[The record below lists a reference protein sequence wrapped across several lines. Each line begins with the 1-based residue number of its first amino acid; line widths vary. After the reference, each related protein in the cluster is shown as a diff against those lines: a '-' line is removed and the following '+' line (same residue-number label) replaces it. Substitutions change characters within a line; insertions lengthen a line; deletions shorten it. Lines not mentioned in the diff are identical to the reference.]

1 MLTYPVFYKAHG
13 IRTPEQLK
21 KPNLALLSH
30 LFLPVNSI
38 YHYASSD
45 GDELGIPESDT
56 VVSHVKNTVFIDH
69 VVEMQGDA
77 HGKPLLSHFQ
87 PKQGIAEYQSTH
99 KKMKLL
105 SHANKGIM
113 RSVQSLV
120 AVNYNML
127 TKRYHYMETRQTP
140 YNHWANVHETMWAKI
155 NEISVGND
163 RQHYFVLDIPF
174 LLPAVRFL
182 KLAKTTH
189 DFYHHFHTDSLRMI
203 RDMWDWLGVNRDES
217 VLSHLNKDI
226 LNRVNIILSC
236 GAKWCVINLGLLD
249 SWRIGGKEEKRTGA
263 GFMKMS
269 PEQLQIKFL
278 YSLVCIVKQ
287 STPVASDS
295 SEDLDDDTSSSK
307 QVDLDMEPTE
317 RGIRDAAK
325 KKEHVTK
332 TLASIIGKQAA
343 TVAANKGTQ
352 TDEEI
357 DEEIPE
363 ISDED
368 IEKDLA
374 ALDEIHESIANA
386 VENGGSYKKYEPQTI
401 SMESN
406 ILAKADALAKKGLM
420 TPGELRRITSLA
432 SAYKKLKNPYT
443 GEGSLESLLSIA
455 PEETAI
461 GEQTPMADDIV
472 GVMDKT
478 MLSSSLIKM
487 DRQYIQKVMPKDIA
501 KIGLHLQRAG
511 FAVTDYRIEKTDDV
525 MDSFDT
531 HVFRLVPVV
540 GKPSTIRIQL
550 PRVNEDG
557 TFRCGGI
564 KYRMRKQRGD
574 VPIRKIAPDT
584 VALTS
589 YYSKMFV
596 VRSERAVFNYPLWLC
611 NQIVAKGLDSSDNTV
626 TELRPANVFDPDI
639 ALPRAYTM
647 ISMRISGFTSGDK
660 RFSFDYNKR
669 HIIFGE
675 NTVKAIEDKR
685 KLIPVGTT
693 PNGVLAMDKSG
704 IIYFIDTVKEQTQP
718 DKLGLLEE
726 IVGIP
731 LEDRPVEMAEV
742 ELFSKNIPLG
752 VILAYHIG
760 LGNLIATLGVSPR
773 RVRIG
778 SGYDL
783 QPHEFILK
791 FEDEA
796 LIFDRRNELATLL
809 LSGFNRYHRDIKRY
823 SVYAFDTKDVY
834 GPVFEANEMNSRYIR
849 EFGLIFDFWIDH
861 ITEELLVDMKE
872 PTDMFGLFIS
882 AAEKLLLDQHP
893 AEMHSDYLR
902 DKGYERFAGL
912 AYFELVKALRTYNAK
927 PANVNNSLDLNPQ
940 AVWMNILQDQTVSPV
955 EDSNPIHAM
964 KDMEVVVFSGSG
976 GRSARSLT
984 GKSRVYDKSNMG
996 VVSEATVDSADV
1008 ATITYTTADP
1018 NYKSVRG
1025 TSRRIVDPNKD
1036 PAKMV
1041 SPSFM
1046 LSPGVDHDDPKRAN
1060 AISVQNSQTTH
1071 CENYKPSP
1079 IRTGYERVVIH
1090 RSEGLYGKVAKE
1102 DGKVISITDKTI
1114 TVEFKGGEKGQYLIG
1129 RQFGRW
1135 SGHDIPHDITTD
1147 LKEGQSFKKGD
1158 PLIYNTR
1165 YFQRDTLDPS
1175 QVLFKMS
1182 TLAYTALMEKET
1194 TLEDSSALS
1203 QEMADKL
1210 VTMATHIR
1218 NIKVTFDQE
1227 IRNLVQV
1234 GDKLESE
1241 SILCTI
1247 HNRVEGN
1254 SDVFDDEAINTLSN
1268 LSSSTPLAKMTGVVD
1283 KIEVFYTGEIE
1294 DMSTS
1299 LQHLV
1304 EASDRDIRRT
1314 YKELGKKAVDGRV
1327 DVGFRVDGHPMAL
1340 DEAVVRLY
1348 VTGPETFGEGDK
1360 LVFSNQLKSVTGE
1373 IMSDVNE
1380 TESGIPLD
1388 AIFSYQSVANRITL
1402 SGELIGTTNSLLLEI
1417 GRRAVAAYR
1426 GKP

>member
-1 MLTYPVFYKAHG
+1 M
-13 IRTPEQLK
+13 
-21 KPNLALLSH
+21 ALLSH

-56 VVSHVKNTVFIDH
+56 VVSHVKNTVFIEH

-203 RDMWDWLGVNRDES
+203 RDMWDWLGVTRQES
-217 VLSHLNKDI
+217 VMSHLDNTI
-226 LNRVNIILSC
+226 LNRVNVILTC
-236 GAKWCVINLGLLD
+236 GAKWCVVNLGLLD

-263 GFMKMS
+263 GFMKMT
-269 PEQLQIKFL
+269 PEQLQMKFL

-287 STPVASDS
+287 STPVASD
-295 SEDLDDDTSSSK
+295 EDDKLT
-307 QVDLDMEPTE
+307 ETAPTE
-317 RGIRDAAK
+317 EPDFDLNTAERGMRDAAK
-325 KKEHVTK
+325 KKDRVTK
-332 TLASIIGKQAA
+332 TLASIIGEQAA
-343 TVAANKGTQ
+343 AVAANKGTQ

-363 ISDED
+363 ISDEE

-386 VENGGSYKKYEPQTI
+386 AENGGSYKKYEPQTI

-406 ILAKADALAKKGLM
+406 ILSKADALAKKGLM

-432 SAYKKLKNPYT
+432 STYKKLKNPYT

-461 GEQTPMADDIV
+461 GEQTPMADDII

-511 FAVTDYRIEKTDDV
+511 FAVTDYRVEKTDDV

-531 HVFRLVPVV
+531 HVFRIVPVI

-550 PRVNEDG
+550 PRVGEDG
-557 TFRCGGI
+557 MFKAGGV

-596 VRSERAVFNYPLWLC
+596 IRSERAVFNYPLWLC
-611 NQIVAKGLDSSDNTV
+611 NQIVAKGLDSADNTV
-626 TELRPANVFDPDI
+626 TELRPANVFNPDI

-647 ISMRISGFTSGDK
+647 IAMRISGFTSGDK

-669 HIIFGE
+669 HVIFGE

-955 EDSNPIHAM
+955 DDSNPIHAM

-1060 AISVQNSQTTH
+1060 MLSIQNSQTTH
-1071 CENYKPSP
+1071 CENYKPSLL
-1079 IRTGYERVVIH
+1079 RTGYERVVIH
-1090 RSEGLYGKVAKE
+1090 RSEGLYGKVAKD

-1114 TVEFKGGEKGQYLIG
+1114 TVEFKNGEKGQYLIG

-1182 TLAYTALMEKET
+1182 TLAFTALMEKET

-1388 AIFSYQSVANRITL
+1388 AIFGYQSVANRITL

-1426 GKP
+1426 GKS